1 MLIVVSDVPP
11 VDHRFGS
18 IFILSG
24 EGDVSVVFVFVGRL
38 FQPLLGA
45 AVPNKVVAGW
55 VCRGRG
61 GRSGRCV
68 PSESGWLSLVGG
80 AGVPWY
86 SASALPEVDKL
97 LSTTGF
103 APGSVVELV
112 YSEFVPR
119 SVYCMSAGWAM

>member
-1 MLIVVSDVPP
+1 MN
-11 VDHRFGS
+11 HRFGS
-18 IFILSG
+18 IFILFG
-24 EGDVSVVFVFVGRL
+24 EDDDVSILFVFVGCL

-45 AVPNKVVAGW
+45 AVPNKVVIGW

-61 GRSGRCV
+61 GRFGRCV